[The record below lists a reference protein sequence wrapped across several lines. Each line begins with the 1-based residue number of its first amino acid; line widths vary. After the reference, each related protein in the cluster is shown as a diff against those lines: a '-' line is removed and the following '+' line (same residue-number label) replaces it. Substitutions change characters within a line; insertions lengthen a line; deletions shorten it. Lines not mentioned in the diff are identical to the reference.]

1 MKYFKST
8 IIITIFMVCSL
19 LYAQADQIFFGQ
31 QKAIKNLS
39 KDSGMSESDLEA
51 YIIQRYGQPL
61 NKLSQAQGASLITDF
76 QSGAISKASIMSRSV
91 VGKESQLSKAEKKAL
106 LTAASILEKGMKK
119 RFRFRDGS
127 ISEGE
132 IINVENEVVTLATES
147 GEFKIPKTEFLAETA
162 EITNKKGEKFV
173 GNVLSEDEEEFKI
186 RTQYGDATIDKRNIE
201 KMSRFHGGIIDKK
214 TEGRKRFYKGEAVLL
229 SVFLDPTATPLSP
242 NTFYI
247 SGMSL
252 GYGLTDRFMLT
263 TKYASNFNGDL
274 NLHPKMRFYH
284 KKTAESEKSMAFGLG
299 FHRNYPIESIIGK
312 YSHAINDVNADS
324 TLNKFDDLEAKDV
337 KSKEAEK
344 PMYAEAYLV
353 FSSSRI
359 NNTGRGKVGWN
370 LGAKVTNAFSNRDS
384 YLKEGFSWDKSS
396 KFKVPY
402 RLWASLDYDL
412 RKDLKFVASMWADNG
427 YKTMNAADAFNDYI
441 GADGSPPLS
450 IDSFKGEES
459 LVDFDFGMLYA
470 VNENFRI
477 GVHFQQPFLDFY
489 WEFFEF

>member
-1 MKYFKST
+1 
-8 IIITIFMVCSL
+8 
-19 LYAQADQIFFGQ
+19 
-31 QKAIKNLS
+31 
-39 KDSGMSESDLEA
+39 
-51 YIIQRYGQPL
+51 
-61 NKLSQAQGASLITDF
+61 
-76 QSGAISKASIMSRSV
+76 MSRSV

-106 LTAASILEKGMKK
+106 LTAASVLEEGMKK
-119 RFRFRDGS
+119 RFHFKDGS

-132 IINVENEVVTLATES
+132 IINVDNEVVTLSTES

-186 RTQYGDATIDKRNIE
+186 RTQYGDATIHKKNIE
-201 KMSRFHGGIIDKK
+201 KMSRFHGGILDKK
-214 TEGRKRFYKGEAVLL
+214 TEARKKFYTGEAVLL

-284 KKTAESEKSMAFGLG
+284 KKSADSEKSMAFGLG
-299 FHRNYPIESIIGK
+299 FHRSYPIKSIIGK
-312 YSHAINDVNADS
+312 YSHAIKLPGER
-324 TLNKFDDLEAKDV
+324 TLNDSELELEDV
-337 KSKEAEK
+337 MKPDSLLPDN

-359 NNTGRGKVGWN
+359 NPSGRGKVGWN
-370 LGAKVTNAFSNRDS
+370 LGAKVTNAFSNRDK
-384 YLKEGFSWDKSS
+384 YIKEEYSWDKS
-396 KFKVPY
+396 FKVPF

-427 YKTMNAADAFNDYI
+427 YKTLNAGTAFEDYI
-441 GADGSPPLS
+441 GSDGSQVLS
-450 IDSFKGEES
+450 IDSIRGKES
-459 LVDFDFGMLYA
+459 LVDFDFGILYA

-477 GVHFQQPFLDFY
+477 GVHFQQPFLDIY

>member
-1 MKYFKST
+1 MKYPKFL
-8 IIITIFMVCSL
+8 IITIFMFFTL
-19 LYAQADQIFFGQ
+19 LYAQTDQIFFGQ

-39 KDSGMSESDLEA
+39 QQSGMSDADLNN
-51 YIIQRYGQPL
+51 YIMQRYGLPL
-61 NKLSQAQGASLITDF
+61 DKLSQSQGAALITDF
-76 QSGAISKASIMSRSV
+76 QNNTISKASIMSKPAV
-91 VGKESQLSKAEKKAL
+91 KKTLQLSIAKKKAL
-106 LTAASILEKGMKK
+106 LTAASVLEKGMKK
-119 RFRFRDGS
+119 RFHFKDGS

-132 IINVENEVVTLATES
+132 IINVDNEVVTLSTES

-186 RTQYGDATIDKRNIE
+186 RTQYGDATIHKKNIE
-201 KMSRFHGGIIDKK
+201 KMSRFHGGILDKK
-214 TEGRKRFYKGEAVLL
+214 TEARKKFYTGEAVLL

-284 KKTAESEKSMAFGLG
+284 KKSADSEKSMAFGLG
-299 FHRNYPIESIIGK
+299 FHRSYPIKSIIGK
-312 YSHAINDVNADS
+312 YSHAIKLPGER
-324 TLNKFDDLEAKDV
+324 TLNDSDLELEDV
-337 KSKEAEK
+337 MKPDSLLPDN

-359 NNTGRGKVGWN
+359 NPSGRGKVGWN
-370 LGAKVTNAFSNRDS
+370 LGAKVTNAFSNRDK
-384 YLKEGFSWDKSS
+384 YIKEEYSWDKS
-396 KFKVPY
+396 FKVPF

-427 YKTMNAADAFNDYI
+427 YKTLNAGTAFKDYI
-441 GADGSPPLS
+441 GSDGSQALS
-450 IDSFKGEES
+450 IDSIRGKES
-459 LVDFDFGMLYA
+459 LVDFDFGILYA

-477 GVHFQQPFLDFY
+477 GVHFQQPFLDIY

>member
-1 MKYFKST
+1 MKYPKFL
-8 IIITIFMVCSL
+8 IITIFMFFTL
-19 LYAQADQIFFGQ
+19 LYAQTDQIFFGQ

-39 KDSGMSESDLEA
+39 QQSGMSDADLNN
-51 YIIQRYGQPL
+51 YIMQRYGLPL
-61 NKLSQAQGASLITDF
+61 DKLSQSQGAALITDF
-76 QSGAISKASIMSRSV
+76 QNNTISKASIMSKPAV
-91 VGKESQLSKAEKKAL
+91 KKTPQLSIAEKKAL
-106 LTAASILEKGMKK
+106 LTAASVLEKGMKK
-119 RFRFRDGS
+119 RFHFKDGS

-132 IINVENEVVTLATES
+132 IINVDNEVVTLSTES

-186 RTQYGDATIDKRNIE
+186 RTQYGDATIHKKNIE
-201 KMSRFHGGIIDKK
+201 KMSRFHGGILDKK
-214 TEGRKRFYKGEAVLL
+214 TEARKKFYTGEAVLL

-284 KKTAESEKSMAFGLG
+284 KKSADSEKSMAFGLG
-299 FHRNYPIESIIGK
+299 FHRSYPIKSIIGK
-312 YSHAINDVNADS
+312 YSHAIKLPGER
-324 TLNKFDDLEAKDV
+324 TLNDSELELDDVMKPDSLLPDN
-337 KSKEAEK
+337 

-359 NNTGRGKVGWN
+359 NPSGRGKVGWN
-370 LGAKVTNAFSNRDS
+370 LGAKVTNAFSNRDK
-384 YLKEGFSWDKSS
+384 YIKEEYSWDKS
-396 KFKVPY
+396 FKVPF

-427 YKTMNAADAFNDYI
+427 YKTLNASTAFKDYI
-441 GADGSPPLS
+441 GSDDSQVLS
-450 IDSFKGEES
+450 IDSIRGKES
-459 LVDFDFGMLYA
+459 LVDFDFGILYA

>member
-1 MKYFKST
+1 
-8 IIITIFMVCSL
+8 
-19 LYAQADQIFFGQ
+19 
-31 QKAIKNLS
+31 
-39 KDSGMSESDLEA
+39 
-51 YIIQRYGQPL
+51 
-61 NKLSQAQGASLITDF
+61 
-76 QSGAISKASIMSRSV
+76 MSRSV

-106 LTAASILEKGMKK
+106 LTAASVLEEGMKK
-119 RFRFRDGS
+119 RFHFKDGS

-132 IINVENEVVTLATES
+132 IINVDNEVVTLSTES

-186 RTQYGDATIDKRNIE
+186 RTQYGDATIHKKNIE
-201 KMSRFHGGIIDKK
+201 KMSRFHGGILDKK
-214 TEGRKRFYKGEAVLL
+214 TEARKKFYTGEAVLL

-284 KKTAESEKSMAFGLG
+284 KKSADSEKSMAFGLG
-299 FHRNYPIESIIGK
+299 FHRSYPIKSIIGK
-312 YSHAINDVNADS
+312 YSHAIKLPGER
-324 TLNKFDDLEAKDV
+324 TLNDSDLELEDV
-337 KSKEAEK
+337 MKPDSLLPDN

-359 NNTGRGKVGWN
+359 NPSGRGKVGWN
-370 LGAKVTNAFSNRDS
+370 LGAKVTNAFSNRDK
-384 YLKEGFSWDKSS
+384 YIKEEYSWDKS
-396 KFKVPY
+396 FKVPF

-427 YKTMNAADAFNDYI
+427 YKTLNAGTAFEDYI
-441 GADGSPPLS
+441 GSDGSQVLS
-450 IDSFKGEES
+450 IDSIRGKES
-459 LVDFDFGMLYA
+459 LVDFDFGILYA
-470 VNENFRI
+470 VNQNFRI
-477 GVHFQQPFLDFY
+477 GVHFQQPFLDIY

>member
-1 MKYFKST
+1 MKYLKYSS
-8 IIITIFMVCSL
+8 IITVLMLCSL
-19 LYAQADQIFFGQ
+19 LFAQSEQIFFGQ

-39 KDSGMSESDLEA
+39 QESGMSEADLDT
-51 YIIQRYGQPL
+51 YIQQRYGLPL
-61 NKLSQAQGASLITDF
+61 HKLTQAQGASLITDF
-76 QSGAISKASIMSRSV
+76 QNGSISKASISSTPIV
-91 VGKESQLSKAEKKAL
+91 NKAPQLSNTDKKAL
-106 LTAASILEKGMKK
+106 LTAASVLETGMKK
-119 RFRFRDGS
+119 RFHFKDGS

-132 IINVENEVVTLATES
+132 IMSVDDNIVTLATES
-147 GEFKIPKTEFLAETA
+147 GEFNIPKSEFLAETA

-173 GNVLSEDEEEFKI
+173 GHVLSEDEEEFKI
-186 RTQYGDATIDKRNIE
+186 RTQYGDATIHKRNIE
-201 KMSRFHGGIIDKK
+201 KMSRFHGGILDKK
-214 TEGRKRFYKGEAVLL
+214 TEARKRFYTGEAVLL

-242 NTFYI
+242 NTFYL

-263 TKYASNFNGDL
+263 TKYASNFGGDL

-284 KKTAESEKSMAFGLG
+284 KKTANTEKSMAFGLG
-299 FHRNYPIESIIGK
+299 FHRSYPVKSIIGK
-312 YSHAINDVNADS
+312 YSHAINVTADS
-324 TLNKFDDLEAKDV
+324 TLNQFDDMEAKDV
-337 KSKEAEK
+337 MKENVTN

-359 NNTGRGKVGWN
+359 NPSGRGKVGWN
-370 LGAKVTNAFSNRDS
+370 LGAKVTNAFAKKED
-384 YLKEGFSWDKSS
+384 YLKDGYTWNK

-427 YKTMNAADAFNDYI
+427 YKTMNAGTAFKDYI
-441 GADGSPPLS
+441 GSDGSTALS
-450 IDSFKGEES
+450 IDSVTGKES
-459 LVDFDFGMLYA
+459 LVDFDFGILYA
-470 VNENFRI
+470 VNENFRV

>member
-1 MKYFKST
+1 MKYTKFL
-8 IIITIFMVCSL
+8 IITIFMFLTL
-19 LYAQADQIFFGQ
+19 LYAQTDQIFFGQ

-39 KDSGMSESDLEA
+39 HQSGMSDADLNN
-51 YIIQRYGQPL
+51 YIMQRYVLPL
-61 NKLSQAQGASLITDF
+61 DKLSQSQGAALITDF
-76 QSGAISKASIMSRSV
+76 QNNTISKASIMSKPAV
-91 VGKESQLSKAEKKAL
+91 KKTPQLSIAEKKAL
-106 LTAASILEKGMKK
+106 LTAASVLEKGMKK
-119 RFRFRDGS
+119 RFHFKDGS

-132 IINVENEVVTLATES
+132 IINVDNEVVTLSTES

-173 GNVLSEDEEEFKI
+173 GNVLSEDEEEFRI
-186 RTQYGDATIDKRNIE
+186 RTQYGDATIHKKNID
-201 KMSRFHGGIIDKK
+201 KMSRFHGGILDKK
-214 TEGRKRFYKGEAVLL
+214 TEARKKFYTGEAVLL
-229 SVFLDPTATPLSP
+229 SVFIDPTATPLSP

-284 KKTAESEKSMAFGLG
+284 KKSADSEKSMAFGLG
-299 FHRNYPIESIIGK
+299 FHRSYPIESIIGK
-312 YSHAINDVNADS
+312 YSHAIKLPGER
-324 TLNKFDDLEAKDV
+324 TLNDSELELDDVMKPDSLLPDN
-337 KSKEAEK
+337 

-359 NNTGRGKVGWN
+359 NPSGRGKVGWN
-370 LGAKVTNAFSNRDS
+370 LGAKVTNAFSNRDK
-384 YLKEGFSWDKSS
+384 YIKEEYSWDKS
-396 KFKVPY
+396 FKVPF

-427 YKTMNAADAFNDYI
+427 YKTLNAGTAFDDYT
-441 GADGSPPLS
+441 GSDGSQPLS
-450 IDSFKGEES
+450 IDSIRGKES
-459 LVDFDFGMLYA
+459 LVDFDFGILYA

-477 GVHFQQPFLDFY
+477 GVHFQQPFLDIY

>member
-1 MKYFKST
+1 MKYFKS
-8 IIITIFMVCSL
+8 IIIISIFMVCSL

-106 LTAASILEKGMKK
+106 LTAASVLEEGMKK
-119 RFRFRDGS
+119 RFHFKDGS

-132 IINVENEVVTLATES
+132 IINVDNEVVTLSTES

-186 RTQYGDATIDKRNIE
+186 RTQYGDATIHKKNIE
-201 KMSRFHGGIIDKK
+201 KMSRFHGGILDKK
-214 TEGRKRFYKGEAVLL
+214 TEARKKFYTGEAVLL
-229 SVFLDPTATPLSP
+229 SVFLDPTATPLSS

-284 KKTAESEKSMAFGLG
+284 KKSADSEKSMAFGLG
-299 FHRNYPIESIIGK
+299 FHRSYPIKSIIGK
-312 YSHAINDVNADS
+312 YSHAIKLPGER
-324 TLNKFDDLEAKDV
+324 TLNDSELELEDV
-337 KSKEAEK
+337 MKPDSLLPDN

-359 NNTGRGKVGWN
+359 NPSGRGKVGWN
-370 LGAKVTNAFSNRDS
+370 LGAKVTNAFSNRDK
-384 YLKEGFSWDKSS
+384 YIKEEYSWDKS
-396 KFKVPY
+396 FKVPF

-427 YKTMNAADAFNDYI
+427 YKTLNAGTAFEDYI
-441 GADGSPPLS
+441 GSDGSQVLS
-450 IDSFKGEES
+450 IDSIRGKES
-459 LVDFDFGMLYA
+459 LVDFDFGILYA

-477 GVHFQQPFLDFY
+477 GVHFQQPFLDIY

>member
-1 MKYFKST
+1 MKYFKSI

-106 LTAASILEKGMKK
+106 LTAASVLEEGMKK
-119 RFRFRDGS
+119 RFHFKDGS

-132 IINVENEVVTLATES
+132 IINVDNEVVTLSTES

-186 RTQYGDATIDKRNIE
+186 RTQYGDATIHKKNIE
-201 KMSRFHGGIIDKK
+201 KMSRFHGGILDKK
-214 TEGRKRFYKGEAVLL
+214 TEARKKFYTGEAVLL

-284 KKTAESEKSMAFGLG
+284 KKSADSEKSMAFGLG
-299 FHRNYPIESIIGK
+299 FHRSYPIKSIIGK
-312 YSHAINDVNADS
+312 YSHAIKLPGER
-324 TLNKFDDLEAKDV
+324 TLNDSELELEDV
-337 KSKEAEK
+337 MKPDSLLPDN

-359 NNTGRGKVGWN
+359 NPSGRGKVGWN
-370 LGAKVTNAFSNRDS
+370 LGAKVTNAFSNRDK
-384 YLKEGFSWDKSS
+384 YIKEEYSWDKS
-396 KFKVPY
+396 FKVPF

-427 YKTMNAADAFNDYI
+427 YKTLNAGTAFEDYI
-441 GADGSPPLS
+441 GSDGSQVLS
-450 IDSFKGEES
+450 IDSIRGKES
-459 LVDFDFGMLYA
+459 LVDFDFGILYA

-477 GVHFQQPFLDFY
+477 GVHFQQPFLDIY

>member
-1 MKYFKST
+1 MKYPKFL
-8 IIITIFMVCSL
+8 IITIFMFFTL
-19 LYAQADQIFFGQ
+19 LYAQTDQIFFGQ

-39 KDSGMSESDLEA
+39 QQSGMSDADLNN
-51 YIIQRYGQPL
+51 YIMQRYGLPL
-61 NKLSQAQGASLITDF
+61 DKLSQSQGAALITDF
-76 QSGAISKASIMSRSV
+76 QNNTISKASIMSKPAV
-91 VGKESQLSKAEKKAL
+91 KQTPQLSTAEKKAL
-106 LTAASILEKGMKK
+106 LTAASVLEKGMKK
-119 RFRFRDGS
+119 RFHFKDGS

-132 IINVENEVVTLATES
+132 IINVDNEVVTLSTES

-186 RTQYGDATIDKRNIE
+186 RTQYGDATIHKKNIE
-201 KMSRFHGGIIDKK
+201 KMSRFHGGILDKK
-214 TEGRKRFYKGEAVLL
+214 TEARKKFYTGEAVLL

-284 KKTAESEKSMAFGLG
+284 KKSADSEKSMAFGLG
-299 FHRNYPIESIIGK
+299 FHRSYPIKSIIGK
-312 YSHAINDVNADS
+312 YSHAIKLPGES
-324 TLNKFDDLEAKDV
+324 TLNDSELELEDV
-337 KSKEAEK
+337 MKPDSLLPDN

-359 NNTGRGKVGWN
+359 NPSGRGKVGWN
-370 LGAKVTNAFSNRDS
+370 LGAKVTNAFSNRDK
-384 YLKEGFSWDKSS
+384 YIKEEYSWDKS
-396 KFKVPY
+396 FKVPF

-427 YKTMNAADAFNDYI
+427 YKTLNAGTAFDDYI
-441 GADGSPPLS
+441 GNDGSQPLS
-450 IDSFKGEES
+450 IDSIRGKES
-459 LVDFDFGMLYA
+459 LVDFDFGILYA

-477 GVHFQQPFLDFY
+477 GVHFQQPFLDIY

>member
-1 MKYFKST
+1 MKYPKFL
-8 IIITIFMVCSL
+8 IITIFMFFTL
-19 LYAQADQIFFGQ
+19 LYAQTDQIFFGQ

-39 KDSGMSESDLEA
+39 QQSGMSDADLNN
-51 YIIQRYGQPL
+51 YIMQRYGLPL
-61 NKLSQAQGASLITDF
+61 DKLSQSQGAALITDF
-76 QSGAISKASIMSRSV
+76 QNNTISKASIMSKPAV
-91 VGKESQLSKAEKKAL
+91 KKTLQLSIAKKKAL
-106 LTAASILEKGMKK
+106 LTAASVLEKGMKK
-119 RFRFRDGS
+119 RFHFKDGS

-132 IINVENEVVTLATES
+132 IINVDNEVVTLSTES

-186 RTQYGDATIDKRNIE
+186 RTQYGDATIHKKNIE
-201 KMSRFHGGIIDKK
+201 KMSRFHGGILDKK
-214 TEGRKRFYKGEAVLL
+214 TEARKKFYTGEAVLL

-284 KKTAESEKSMAFGLG
+284 KKSADSEKSMAFGLG
-299 FHRNYPIESIIGK
+299 FHRSYPIKSIIGK
-312 YSHAINDVNADS
+312 YSHAIKLPGER
-324 TLNKFDDLEAKDV
+324 TLNDSDLELEDV
-337 KSKEAEK
+337 MKPDSLLPDN

-359 NNTGRGKVGWN
+359 NPSGRGKVGWN
-370 LGAKVTNAFSNRDS
+370 LGVKVTNAFSNRDK
-384 YLKEGFSWDKSS
+384 YIKEGYSWDKS
-396 KFKVPY
+396 FEVPF

-427 YKTMNAADAFNDYI
+427 YKTLNASTAFKDYI
-441 GADGSPPLS
+441 GSDDSQVLS
-450 IDSFKGEES
+450 IDSIRGKES
-459 LVDFDFGMLYA
+459 LVDFDFGILYA

-477 GVHFQQPFLDFY
+477 GVHFQQPFLDIY

>member
-1 MKYFKST
+1 MKYPRSS
-8 IIITIFMVCSL
+8 IIITVFMFCTL
-19 LYAQADQIFFGQ
+19 LYAQTNQIFFGQ

-39 KDSGMSESDLEA
+39 QQSGMSEVDLDT
-51 YIIQRYGQPL
+51 YIMQRYGVPL
-61 NKLSQAQGASLITDF
+61 NKLSQSQGAALITDF
-76 QSGAISKASIMSRSV
+76 QSGTISKASIMSKPAV
-91 VGKESQLSKAEKKAL
+91 KKTPQLSIAEKKAL
-106 LTAASILEKGMKK
+106 LTAASVLEKGMKK
-119 RFRFRDGS
+119 RFHFKDGS

-132 IINVENEVVTLATES
+132 IINVDNEVVTLSTES

-186 RTQYGDATIDKRNIE
+186 RTQYGDATIHKKNIE
-201 KMSRFHGGIIDKK
+201 KMSRFHGGILDKK
-214 TEGRKRFYKGEAVLL
+214 TEARKKFYTGEAVLL
-229 SVFLDPTATPLSP
+229 SVFLDPTATPLSS

-284 KKTAESEKSMAFGLG
+284 KKSADSEKSMAFGLG
-299 FHRNYPIESIIGK
+299 FHRSYPIKSIIGK
-312 YSHAINDVNADS
+312 YSHAIELPGEK
-324 TLNKFDDLEAKDV
+324 TLNNSKLELEDV
-337 KSKEAEK
+337 MKPIDSLPNN

-359 NNTGRGKVGWN
+359 NPSGRGKVGWN
-370 LGAKVTNAFSNRDS
+370 LGAKVTNAFSDRDK
-384 YLKEGFSWDKSS
+384 YIKEEYSWDKS
-396 KFKVPY
+396 FKVPF

-427 YKTMNAADAFNDYI
+427 YKTLNASTAFKDYT
-441 GADGSPPLS
+441 GQDGSQALS
-450 IDSFKGEES
+450 IDSIRGTES
-459 LVDFDFGMLYA
+459 LVDFDFGILYA

-477 GVHFQQPFLDFY
+477 GVHFQQPFLDIY

>member
-1 MKYFKST
+1 MKYFKSI

-106 LTAASILEKGMKK
+106 LTAASVLEEGMKK
-119 RFRFRDGS
+119 RFHFKDGS

-132 IINVENEVVTLATES
+132 IINVDNEVVTLSTES

-186 RTQYGDATIDKRNIE
+186 RTQYGDATIHKKNIE
-201 KMSRFHGGIIDKK
+201 KMSRFHGGILDKK
-214 TEGRKRFYKGEAVLL
+214 TEARKKFYTGEAVLL

-284 KKTAESEKSMAFGLG
+284 KKSADSEKSMAFGLG
-299 FHRNYPIESIIGK
+299 FHRSYPIKSIIGK
-312 YSHAINDVNADS
+312 YSHAIKLPGER
-324 TLNKFDDLEAKDV
+324 TLNDSELELEDV
-337 KSKEAEK
+337 MKPDSLLPDN

-359 NNTGRGKVGWN
+359 NPSGRGKVGWN
-370 LGAKVTNAFSNRDS
+370 LGAKVTNAFSSRDK
-384 YLKEGFSWDKSS
+384 YIKEEYSWDKS
-396 KFKVPY
+396 FKVPF

-427 YKTMNAADAFNDYI
+427 YKTLNAGTAFEDYI
-441 GADGSPPLS
+441 GSDGSQVLS
-450 IDSFKGEES
+450 IDSIRGKES
-459 LVDFDFGMLYA
+459 LVDFDFGILYA

-477 GVHFQQPFLDFY
+477 GVHFQQPFLDIY

>member
-106 LTAASILEKGMKK
+106 LTAASVLEEGMKK
-119 RFRFRDGS
+119 RFHFKDGS

-132 IINVENEVVTLATES
+132 IINVDNEVVTLSTES

-201 KMSRFHGGIIDKK
+201 KMSRFHGGILDKK
-214 TEGRKRFYKGEAVLL
+214 TEARKKFYTGEAVLL

-284 KKTAESEKSMAFGLG
+284 KKSADSEKSMAFGLG
-299 FHRNYPIESIIGK
+299 FHRSYPIKSIIGK
-312 YSHAINDVNADS
+312 YSHAIKLPGER
-324 TLNKFDDLEAKDV
+324 TLNDSDLELEDV
-337 KSKEAEK
+337 MK
-344 PMYAEAYLV
+344 PDSLLPDNSMYAEAYLV

-359 NNTGRGKVGWN
+359 NPSGRGKVGWN
-370 LGAKVTNAFSNRDS
+370 LGAKVTNAFSNRDK
-384 YLKEGFSWDKSS
+384 YIKEEYSWDKS
-396 KFKVPY
+396 FKVPF

-427 YKTMNAADAFNDYI
+427 YKTLNAGTAFEDYI
-441 GADGSPPLS
+441 GSDGSQPLS
-450 IDSFKGEES
+450 IDSIRGKES
-459 LVDFDFGMLYA
+459 LVDFDFGILYA

-477 GVHFQQPFLDFY
+477 GVHFQQPFLDIY

>member
-1 MKYFKST
+1 MKYPKFL
-8 IIITIFMVCSL
+8 IITIFMFFTL
-19 LYAQADQIFFGQ
+19 LYAQTDQIFFGQ

-39 KDSGMSESDLEA
+39 QQSGMSDADLNN
-51 YIIQRYGQPL
+51 YIMQRYGLPL
-61 NKLSQAQGASLITDF
+61 DKLSQSQGAALITDF
-76 QSGAISKASIMSRSV
+76 QNNTISKASIMSKPAV
-91 VGKESQLSKAEKKAL
+91 KQTPQLSTADKKAL
-106 LTAASILEKGMKK
+106 LTAASVLEEGMKK
-119 RFRFRDGS
+119 RFHFKDGS

-132 IINVENEVVTLATES
+132 IINVDNEVVTLSTES

-186 RTQYGDATIDKRNIE
+186 RTQYGDATIHKKNIE
-201 KMSRFHGGIIDKK
+201 KMSRFHGGILDKK
-214 TEGRKRFYKGEAVLL
+214 TEARKKFYTGEAVLL

-284 KKTAESEKSMAFGLG
+284 KKSADSEKSMAFGLG
-299 FHRNYPIESIIGK
+299 FHRSYPIESIIGK
-312 YSHAINDVNADS
+312 YSHAIKLPGEI
-324 TLNKFDDLEAKDV
+324 TLNDSDLELEDV
-337 KSKEAEK
+337 MKPDSELPDN

-359 NNTGRGKVGWN
+359 NPSGRGKVGWN
-370 LGAKVTNAFSNRDS
+370 LGAKVTNAFSNRDK
-384 YLKEGFSWDKSS
+384 YIKEEYSWDKS
-396 KFKVPY
+396 FKVPF

-427 YKTMNAADAFNDYI
+427 YKTLNASTAFKDYI
-441 GADGSPPLS
+441 GSDDSQVLS
-450 IDSFKGEES
+450 IDSIRGKES
-459 LVDFDFGMLYA
+459 LVDFDFGILYA

-477 GVHFQQPFLDFY
+477 GVHFQQPFLDIY

>member
-119 RFRFRDGS
+119 RFHFKDGS

-132 IINVENEVVTLATES
+132 IINVDNEVVTLSTES

-186 RTQYGDATIDKRNIE
+186 RTQYGDATIHKKNIE
-201 KMSRFHGGIIDKK
+201 KMSRFHGGILDKK
-214 TEGRKRFYKGEAVLL
+214 TEARKKFYTGEAVLL

-284 KKTAESEKSMAFGLG
+284 KKSADSEKSMAFGLG
-299 FHRNYPIESIIGK
+299 FHRSYPIKSIIGK
-312 YSHAINDVNADS
+312 YSHAIKLPGER
-324 TLNKFDDLEAKDV
+324 TLNDSELELEDV
-337 KSKEAEK
+337 MKPDSLLPDN

-359 NNTGRGKVGWN
+359 NPSGRGKVGWN
-370 LGAKVTNAFSNRDS
+370 LGAKVTNAFSNRDK
-384 YLKEGFSWDKSS
+384 YIKEEYSWDKS
-396 KFKVPY
+396 FKVPF

-427 YKTMNAADAFNDYI
+427 YKTLNAGTAFEDYI
-441 GADGSPPLS
+441 GSDGSQVLS
-450 IDSFKGEES
+450 IDSIRGKES
-459 LVDFDFGMLYA
+459 LVDFDFGILYA
-470 VNENFRI
+470 VNQNFRI
-477 GVHFQQPFLDFY
+477 GVHFQQPFLDIY

>member
-1 MKYFKST
+1 MKYPKFL
-8 IIITIFMVCSL
+8 IITIFMFFTL
-19 LYAQADQIFFGQ
+19 LYAQTDQIFFGQ

-39 KDSGMSESDLEA
+39 QESGMSDADLDN
-51 YIIQRYGQPL
+51 YIMQRYGLPL
-61 NKLSQAQGASLITDF
+61 NKLSQSQGAALITDF
-76 QSGAISKASIMSRSV
+76 QNGTISKASIMSKPAV
-91 VGKESQLSKAEKKAL
+91 KTVSQLSTADKNAL
-106 LTAASILEKGMKK
+106 LTAASVLEKGMKK
-119 RFRFRDGS
+119 RFHFKDGS

-132 IINVENEVVTLATES
+132 IINVDNEVVTLSTES

-186 RTQYGDATIDKRNIE
+186 RTQYGDATIHKRNIE
-201 KMSRFHGGIIDKK
+201 KMSRFHGGILDKK
-214 TEGRKRFYKGEAVLL
+214 TEARKRFYTGEAVLL

-284 KKTAESEKSMAFGLG
+284 KKSADSEKSMAFGLG
-299 FHRNYPIESIIGK
+299 FHRSYPIKSIIGK
-312 YSHAINDVNADS
+312 YSHAIELPGEK
-324 TLNKFDDLEAKDV
+324 TLNESSLELEDV
-337 KSKEAEK
+337 MKPDSLLPMN

-359 NNTGRGKVGWN
+359 NPSGRGKVGWN
-370 LGAKVTNAFSNRDS
+370 LGAKVTNAFSNRDK
-384 YLKEGFSWDKSS
+384 YIKEEYSWDKS
-396 KFKVPY
+396 FKVPF

-427 YKTMNAADAFNDYI
+427 YKTLNAGTAFKDYI
-441 GADGSPPLS
+441 GSDGSQALS
-450 IDSFKGEES
+450 IDSIRGKES
-459 LVDFDFGMLYA
+459 LVDFDFGILYA

-477 GVHFQQPFLDFY
+477 GVHFQQPFLDIY

>member
-76 QSGAISKASIMSRSV
+76 QSGAISKASIMSKPAV
-91 VGKESQLSKAEKKAL
+91 KKTPQLSIAEKKAL
-106 LTAASILEKGMKK
+106 LTAASVLEKGMKK
-119 RFRFRDGS
+119 RFHFKDGS

-132 IINVENEVVTLATES
+132 IINVDNEVVTLSTES

-186 RTQYGDATIDKRNIE
+186 RTQYGDATIHKKNIE
-201 KMSRFHGGIIDKK
+201 KMSRFHGGILDKK
-214 TEGRKRFYKGEAVLL
+214 TEARKKFYTGEAVLL

-284 KKTAESEKSMAFGLG
+284 KKSADSEKSMAFGLG
-299 FHRNYPIESIIGK
+299 FHRSYPIKSIIGK
-312 YSHAINDVNADS
+312 YSHAIKLPGER
-324 TLNKFDDLEAKDV
+324 TLNDSDLELEDV
-337 KSKEAEK
+337 MKPDSLLPDN

-359 NNTGRGKVGWN
+359 NPSGRGKVGWN
-370 LGAKVTNAFSNRDS
+370 LGAKVTNAFSNRDK
-384 YLKEGFSWDKSS
+384 YIKEEYSWDKS
-396 KFKVPY
+396 FKVPF

-427 YKTMNAADAFNDYI
+427 YKTLNAGTAFEDYI
-441 GADGSPPLS
+441 GSDGSQVLS
-450 IDSFKGEES
+450 IDSIRGKES
-459 LVDFDFGMLYA
+459 LVDFDFGILYA
-470 VNENFRI
+470 VNQNFRI
-477 GVHFQQPFLDFY
+477 GVHFQQPFLDIY

>member
-1 MKYFKST
+1 MKYTKSS
-8 IIITIFMVCSL
+8 IFITVLMFCSL
-19 LYAQADQIFFGQ
+19 VYAQSDQIFFGQ

-39 KDSGMSESDLEA
+39 QQSGMSEADLDT
-51 YIIQRYGQPL
+51 YIMQRYGVPL
-61 NKLSQAQGASLITDF
+61 NKLSQAQGAALITDF
-76 QSGAISKASIMSRSV
+76 QNGTISRSSIV
-91 VGKESQLSKAEKKAL
+91 SKPTMVNKSQLSTSEKKAL
-106 LTAASILEKGMKK
+106 LTAASVLEKGMKK
-119 RFRFRDGS
+119 RFHFRDGS

-132 IINVENEVVTLATES
+132 IINVDNEEVTLITES
-147 GEFKIPKTEFLAETA
+147 GEFKIPKNEFLAETA

-173 GNVLSEDEEEFKI
+173 GHVLAEDEEEFKI
-186 RTQYGDATIDKRNIE
+186 RTQYGDATIHKRNIE
-201 KMSRFHGGIIDKK
+201 KMSRFHGGILDKK
-214 TEGRKRFYKGEAVLL
+214 TEERKRFYTGEAVLL

-284 KKTAESEKSMAFGLG
+284 KKTADSERSMAFGLG
-299 FHRNYPIESIIGK
+299 FHRSYPIKSIIGK
-312 YSHAINDVNADS
+312 YSHAIKVSGDS
-324 TLNKFDDLEAKDV
+324 TLNNPRYSEM
-337 KSKEAEK
+337 EAEDVINPAAEN

-359 NNTGRGKVGWN
+359 NPSGRGKVGWN
-370 LGAKVTNAFSNRDS
+370 LGAKVTNAFSNKDD
-384 YLKEGFSWDKSS
+384 YLKEGYSWDK

-402 RLWASLDYDL
+402 RIWASLDYDL

-427 YKTMNAADAFNDYI
+427 YKTMNASAAFKDYT
-441 GADGSPPLS
+441 GSDGSPAFS
-450 IDSFKGEES
+450 IDSIEGKES
-459 LVDFDFGMLYA
+459 LVDFDFGILYA

>member
-132 IINVENEVVTLATES
+132 IINVDNEVVTLSTES

-186 RTQYGDATIDKRNIE
+186 RTQYGDATIHKKNIE
-201 KMSRFHGGIIDKK
+201 KMSRFHGGILDKK
-214 TEGRKRFYKGEAVLL
+214 TEARKKFYTGEAVLL

-284 KKTAESEKSMAFGLG
+284 KKSADSEKSMAFGLG
-299 FHRNYPIESIIGK
+299 FHRSYPIKSIIGK
-312 YSHAINDVNADS
+312 YSHAIKLPGER
-324 TLNKFDDLEAKDV
+324 TLNDSELELEDV
-337 KSKEAEK
+337 MKPDSLLPDN

-359 NNTGRGKVGWN
+359 NPSGRGKVGWN
-370 LGAKVTNAFSNRDS
+370 LGAKVTNAFSNRDK
-384 YLKEGFSWDKSS
+384 YIKEEYSWDKS
-396 KFKVPY
+396 FKVPF

-427 YKTMNAADAFNDYI
+427 YKTLNAGTAFEDYI
-441 GADGSPPLS
+441 GSDGSQVLS
-450 IDSFKGEES
+450 IDSIRGKES
-459 LVDFDFGMLYA
+459 LVDFDFGILYA
-470 VNENFRI
+470 VNQNFRI
-477 GVHFQQPFLDFY
+477 GVHFQQPFLDIY

>member
-1 MKYFKST
+1 MKYPKFL
-8 IIITIFMVCSL
+8 IITIFMFFTL
-19 LYAQADQIFFGQ
+19 LYAQTDQIFFGQ

-39 KDSGMSESDLEA
+39 QQSGMSDADLNN
-51 YIIQRYGQPL
+51 YIMQRYGLPL
-61 NKLSQAQGASLITDF
+61 DKLSQSQGAALITDF
-76 QSGAISKASIMSRSV
+76 QNNTISKASIMSKPAV
-91 VGKESQLSKAEKKAL
+91 KKTPQLSIAEKKAL
-106 LTAASILEKGMKK
+106 LTAASVLEKGMKK
-119 RFRFRDGS
+119 RFHFKDGS

-132 IINVENEVVTLATES
+132 IINVDNEVVTLSTES

-186 RTQYGDATIDKRNIE
+186 RTQYGDATIHKKNIE
-201 KMSRFHGGIIDKK
+201 KMSRFHGGILDKK
-214 TEGRKRFYKGEAVLL
+214 TEARKKFYTGEAVLL

-284 KKTAESEKSMAFGLG
+284 KKSADSEKSMAFGLG
-299 FHRNYPIESIIGK
+299 FHRSYPIKSIIGK
-312 YSHAINDVNADS
+312 YSHAIKLPGER
-324 TLNKFDDLEAKDV
+324 TLNDSELELEDV
-337 KSKEAEK
+337 MKPDSLLPDN

-359 NNTGRGKVGWN
+359 NPSGRGKVGWN
-370 LGAKVTNAFSNRDS
+370 LGAKVTNAFSNRDK
-384 YLKEGFSWDKSS
+384 YIKEEYSWDKS
-396 KFKVPY
+396 FKVPF

-427 YKTMNAADAFNDYI
+427 YKTLNAGTAFDDYI
-441 GADGSPPLS
+441 GTDGSQPLS
-450 IDSFKGEES
+450 IDSIRGKES
-459 LVDFDFGMLYA
+459 LVDFDFGILYA

-477 GVHFQQPFLDFY
+477 GVHFQQPFLDIY

>member
-1 MKYFKST
+1 MKYFKSI

-106 LTAASILEKGMKK
+106 LTAASVLEEGMKK
-119 RFRFRDGS
+119 RFHFKDGS

-132 IINVENEVVTLATES
+132 IINVDNEVVTLSTES

-186 RTQYGDATIDKRNIE
+186 RTQYGDATIHKKNIE
-201 KMSRFHGGIIDKK
+201 KMSRFHGGILDKK
-214 TEGRKRFYKGEAVLL
+214 TEARKKFYTGEAVLL

-284 KKTAESEKSMAFGLG
+284 KKSADSEKSMAFGLG
-299 FHRNYPIESIIGK
+299 FHRSYPIKSIIGK
-312 YSHAINDVNADS
+312 YSHAIKLPGER
-324 TLNKFDDLEAKDV
+324 TLNDSDLELEDV
-337 KSKEAEK
+337 MKPDSLLPDN

-359 NNTGRGKVGWN
+359 NPSGRGKVGWN
-370 LGAKVTNAFSNRDS
+370 LGAKVTNAFSNRDK
-384 YLKEGFSWDKSS
+384 YIKEEYSWDKS
-396 KFKVPY
+396 FKVPF

-427 YKTMNAADAFNDYI
+427 YKTLNAGTAFEDYI
-441 GADGSPPLS
+441 GSDGSQVLS
-450 IDSFKGEES
+450 IDSIRGKES
-459 LVDFDFGMLYA
+459 LVDFDFGILYA
-470 VNENFRI
+470 VNQNFRI
-477 GVHFQQPFLDFY
+477 GVHFQQPFLDIY

>member
-1 MKYFKST
+1 MKYPKFL
-8 IIITIFMVCSL
+8 IMTIFMFLTL
-19 LYAQADQIFFGQ
+19 LYAQTDQIFFGQ

-39 KDSGMSESDLEA
+39 QQSGMSDADLNN
-51 YIIQRYGQPL
+51 YIMQRYGLPL
-61 NKLSQAQGASLITDF
+61 DKLSQSQGAALITDF
-76 QSGAISKASIMSRSV
+76 QNNTISKASIMSKPAV
-91 VGKESQLSKAEKKAL
+91 KQTPQLSTAEKKAL
-106 LTAASILEKGMKK
+106 LTAASVLEKGMKK
-119 RFRFRDGS
+119 RFHFKDGS

-132 IINVENEVVTLATES
+132 IINVDNEVVTLSTES

-186 RTQYGDATIDKRNIE
+186 RTQYGDATIHKKNIE
-201 KMSRFHGGIIDKK
+201 KMSRFHGGILDKK
-214 TEGRKRFYKGEAVLL
+214 TEARKKFYTGEAVLL

-284 KKTAESEKSMAFGLG
+284 KKSADSEKSMAFGLG
-299 FHRNYPIESIIGK
+299 FHRSYPIKSIIGK
-312 YSHAINDVNADS
+312 YSHAIKLPGER
-324 TLNKFDDLEAKDV
+324 TLNDSDLELDDV
-337 KSKEAEK
+337 MKPDSLLPDN

-359 NNTGRGKVGWN
+359 NPSGRGKVGWN
-370 LGAKVTNAFSNRDS
+370 LGAKVTNAFSNRDK
-384 YLKEGFSWDKSS
+384 YIKEEYSWDKS
-396 KFKVPY
+396 FKVPF

-427 YKTMNAADAFNDYI
+427 YKTLNAGTAFDDYI
-441 GADGSPPLS
+441 GNDGSQPLS
-450 IDSFKGEES
+450 IDSIRGKES
-459 LVDFDFGMLYA
+459 LVDFDFGILYA

-477 GVHFQQPFLDFY
+477 GVHFQQPFLDIY

>member
-1 MKYFKST
+1 
-8 IIITIFMVCSL
+8 
-19 LYAQADQIFFGQ
+19 
-31 QKAIKNLS
+31 
-39 KDSGMSESDLEA
+39 
-51 YIIQRYGQPL
+51 
-61 NKLSQAQGASLITDF
+61 
-76 QSGAISKASIMSRSV
+76 
-91 VGKESQLSKAEKKAL
+91 
-106 LTAASILEKGMKK
+106 MKK
-119 RFRFRDGS
+119 RFHFKDGS

-132 IINVENEVVTLATES
+132 IINVDNEVVTLSTES

-186 RTQYGDATIDKRNIE
+186 RTQYGDATIHKKNIE
-201 KMSRFHGGIIDKK
+201 KMSRFHGGILDKK
-214 TEGRKRFYKGEAVLL
+214 TEARKKFYTGEAVLL

-284 KKTAESEKSMAFGLG
+284 KKSADSEKSMAFGLG
-299 FHRNYPIESIIGK
+299 FHRSYPIKSIIGK
-312 YSHAINDVNADS
+312 YSHAIKLPGER
-324 TLNKFDDLEAKDV
+324 TLNDSDLELEDV
-337 KSKEAEK
+337 MKPDSLLPDN

-359 NNTGRGKVGWN
+359 NPSGRGKVGWN
-370 LGAKVTNAFSNRDS
+370 LGAKVTNAFSNRDK
-384 YLKEGFSWDKSS
+384 YIKEEYSWDKS
-396 KFKVPY
+396 FKVPF

-427 YKTMNAADAFNDYI
+427 YKTLNAGTAFKDYT
-441 GADGSPPLS
+441 GSDGSQALS
-450 IDSFKGEES
+450 IDSIRGKES
-459 LVDFDFGMLYA
+459 LVDFDFGILYA

-477 GVHFQQPFLDFY
+477 GVHFQQPFLDIY

>member
-1 MKYFKST
+1 MKYFKSI

-106 LTAASILEKGMKK
+106 LTAASVLEEGMKK
-119 RFRFRDGS
+119 RFHFKDGS

-132 IINVENEVVTLATES
+132 IINVDNEVVTLSTES

-186 RTQYGDATIDKRNIE
+186 RTQYGDATIHKKNIE
-201 KMSRFHGGIIDKK
+201 KMSRFHGGILDKK
-214 TEGRKRFYKGEAVLL
+214 TEARKKFYTGEAVLL

-284 KKTAESEKSMAFGLG
+284 KKSADSEKSMAFGLG
-299 FHRNYPIESIIGK
+299 FHRSYPIKSIIGK
-312 YSHAINDVNADS
+312 YSHAIKLPGER
-324 TLNKFDDLEAKDV
+324 TLNDSELELEDV
-337 KSKEAEK
+337 MKPDSLLPDN

-359 NNTGRGKVGWN
+359 NPSGRGKVGWN
-370 LGAKVTNAFSNRDS
+370 LGAKVTNAFSNRDK
-384 YLKEGFSWDKSS
+384 YIKEEYSWDKS
-396 KFKVPY
+396 FKVPF

-427 YKTMNAADAFNDYI
+427 YKTLNAGTAFEDYI
-441 GADGSPPLS
+441 GSDGSQVLS
-450 IDSFKGEES
+450 IDSIRGKES
-459 LVDFDFGMLYA
+459 LVDFDFGILYA
-470 VNENFRI
+470 VNQNFRI
-477 GVHFQQPFLDFY
+477 GVHFQQPFLDIY

>member
-106 LTAASILEKGMKK
+106 LTAASVLEEGMKK
-119 RFRFRDGS
+119 RFHFKDGS

-132 IINVENEVVTLATES
+132 IINVDNEVVTLSTES

-173 GNVLSEDEEEFKI
+173 GNVLSEDDEEFKI
-186 RTQYGDATIDKRNIE
+186 RTQYGDATIHKKNIE
-201 KMSRFHGGIIDKK
+201 KMSRFHGGILDKK
-214 TEGRKRFYKGEAVLL
+214 TEARKKFYTGEAVLL

-284 KKTAESEKSMAFGLG
+284 KKSADSEKSMAFGLG
-299 FHRNYPIESIIGK
+299 FHRSYPIKSIIGK
-312 YSHAINDVNADS
+312 YSHAIKLPGER
-324 TLNKFDDLEAKDV
+324 TLNDSELELEDV
-337 KSKEAEK
+337 MKPDSLLPDN

-359 NNTGRGKVGWN
+359 NPSGRGKVGWN
-370 LGAKVTNAFSNRDS
+370 LGAKVTNAFSNRDK
-384 YLKEGFSWDKSS
+384 YIKEEYSWDKS
-396 KFKVPY
+396 FKVPF

-427 YKTMNAADAFNDYI
+427 YKTLNAGTAFEDYI
-441 GADGSPPLS
+441 GSDGSQVLS
-450 IDSFKGEES
+450 IDSIRGKES
-459 LVDFDFGMLYA
+459 LVDFDFGILYA
-470 VNENFRI
+470 VNQNFRI
-477 GVHFQQPFLDFY
+477 GVHFQQPFLDIY

>member
-1 MKYFKST
+1 MKYPKFL
-8 IIITIFMVCSL
+8 IITIFMFFTL
-19 LYAQADQIFFGQ
+19 LYAQTDQIFFGQ

-39 KDSGMSESDLEA
+39 QQSGMSDADLDN
-51 YIIQRYGQPL
+51 YIMQRYGLPL
-61 NKLSQAQGASLITDF
+61 DKLSQSQGAALITDF
-76 QSGAISKASIMSRSV
+76 QNNTISKASIMSKPAV
-91 VGKESQLSKAEKKAL
+91 KQTPQLSTAEKKAL
-106 LTAASILEKGMKK
+106 LTAASVLEKGMKK
-119 RFRFRDGS
+119 RFHFKDGS

-132 IINVENEVVTLATES
+132 IINVDNEVVTLSTES

-186 RTQYGDATIDKRNIE
+186 RTQYGDATIHKKNIE
-201 KMSRFHGGIIDKK
+201 KMSRFHGGILDKK
-214 TEGRKRFYKGEAVLL
+214 TEARKKFYTGEAVLL

-284 KKTAESEKSMAFGLG
+284 KKSADSEKSMAFGLG
-299 FHRNYPIESIIGK
+299 FHRSYPIESIIGK
-312 YSHAINDVNADS
+312 YSHAIKLPGEI
-324 TLNKFDDLEAKDV
+324 TLNDSDLELEDV
-337 KSKEAEK
+337 MKPDSLLPDN

-359 NNTGRGKVGWN
+359 NPSGRGKVGWN
-370 LGAKVTNAFSNRDS
+370 LGAKVTNAFSNRDK
-384 YLKEGFSWDKSS
+384 YIKEEYSWDKS
-396 KFKVPY
+396 FKVPF

-427 YKTMNAADAFNDYI
+427 YKTLNASTAFKDYI
-441 GADGSPPLS
+441 GSDDSQVLS
-450 IDSFKGEES
+450 IDSIRGKES
-459 LVDFDFGMLYA
+459 LVDFDFGILYA

-477 GVHFQQPFLDFY
+477 GVHFQQPFLDIY

>member
-1 MKYFKST
+1 MKYPKFL
-8 IIITIFMVCSL
+8 IITIFMFFTL
-19 LYAQADQIFFGQ
+19 LYAQTDQIFFGQ

-39 KDSGMSESDLEA
+39 QQSGMSDADLNN
-51 YIIQRYGQPL
+51 YIMQRYGVPL
-61 NKLSQAQGASLITDF
+61 DKLSQSQGAALITDF
-76 QSGAISKASIMSRSV
+76 QNNTISKASIMSKPAV
-91 VGKESQLSKAEKKAL
+91 KKTPQLSIAEKKAL
-106 LTAASILEKGMKK
+106 LTAASVLEKGMKK
-119 RFRFRDGS
+119 RFHFKDGS

-132 IINVENEVVTLATES
+132 IINVDNEVVTLSTES

-186 RTQYGDATIDKRNIE
+186 RTQYGDATIHKKNIE
-201 KMSRFHGGIIDKK
+201 KMSRFHGGILDKK
-214 TEGRKRFYKGEAVLL
+214 TEARKKFYTGEAVLL

-284 KKTAESEKSMAFGLG
+284 KKSADSEKSMAFGLG
-299 FHRNYPIESIIGK
+299 FHRSYPIKSIIGK
-312 YSHAINDVNADS
+312 YSHAIKLPGER
-324 TLNKFDDLEAKDV
+324 TLNDSELELDDVMKPDSLLPDN
-337 KSKEAEK
+337 

-359 NNTGRGKVGWN
+359 NPSGRGKVGWN
-370 LGAKVTNAFSNRDS
+370 LGAKVTNAFSNRDK
-384 YLKEGFSWDKSS
+384 YIKEEYSWDKS
-396 KFKVPY
+396 FKVPF

-427 YKTMNAADAFNDYI
+427 YKTLNAGTAFDDYI
-441 GADGSPPLS
+441 GNDGSQPLS
-450 IDSFKGEES
+450 IDSIRGKES
-459 LVDFDFGMLYA
+459 LVDFDFGILYA

-477 GVHFQQPFLDFY
+477 GVHFQQPFLDIY

>member
-106 LTAASILEKGMKK
+106 LTAASVLEEGMKK
-119 RFRFRDGS
+119 RFHFKDGS

-132 IINVENEVVTLATES
+132 IINVDNEVVTLSTES

-186 RTQYGDATIDKRNIE
+186 RTQYGDATIHKKNIE
-201 KMSRFHGGIIDKK
+201 KMSRFHGGILDKK
-214 TEGRKRFYKGEAVLL
+214 TEARKKFYTGEAVLL

-284 KKTAESEKSMAFGLG
+284 KKSADSEKSMAFGLG
-299 FHRNYPIESIIGK
+299 FHRSYPIKSIIGK
-312 YSHAINDVNADS
+312 YSHAIKLPGER
-324 TLNKFDDLEAKDV
+324 TLNDSELELEDV
-337 KSKEAEK
+337 MKPDSLLPDN

-359 NNTGRGKVGWN
+359 NPSGRGKVGWN
-370 LGAKVTNAFSNRDS
+370 LGAKVTNAFSNRDK
-384 YLKEGFSWDKSS
+384 YIKEEYSWDKS
-396 KFKVPY
+396 FKVPF

-427 YKTMNAADAFNDYI
+427 YKTLNAGTAFEDYI
-441 GADGSPPLS
+441 GSDGSQVLS
-450 IDSFKGEES
+450 IDSIRGKES
-459 LVDFDFGMLYA
+459 LVDFDFGILYA
-470 VNENFRI
+470 VNQNFRI
-477 GVHFQQPFLDFY
+477 GVHFQQPFLDIY

>member
-1 MKYFKST
+1 MKYPKFL
-8 IIITIFMVCSL
+8 IITIFMFFTL
-19 LYAQADQIFFGQ
+19 LYAQTDQIFFGQ

-39 KDSGMSESDLEA
+39 QQSGMSDADLDN
-51 YIIQRYGQPL
+51 YIMQRYGLPL
-61 NKLSQAQGASLITDF
+61 DKLSQSQGAALITDF
-76 QSGAISKASIMSRSV
+76 QNNTISKASIMSKPAV
-91 VGKESQLSKAEKKAL
+91 KQTPQLSTAEKKAL
-106 LTAASILEKGMKK
+106 LTAASVLEKGMKK
-119 RFRFRDGS
+119 RFHFKDGS

-132 IINVENEVVTLATES
+132 IINVDNEVVTLSTES

-186 RTQYGDATIDKRNIE
+186 RTQYGDATIHKKNIE
-201 KMSRFHGGIIDKK
+201 KMSRFHGGILDKK
-214 TEGRKRFYKGEAVLL
+214 TEARKKFYTGEAVLL

-284 KKTAESEKSMAFGLG
+284 KKSADSEKSMAFGLG
-299 FHRNYPIESIIGK
+299 FHRSYPIESIIGK
-312 YSHAINDVNADS
+312 YSHAIKLPGEI
-324 TLNKFDDLEAKDV
+324 TLNDSDLELEDV
-337 KSKEAEK
+337 MKPDSELPDN

-359 NNTGRGKVGWN
+359 NPSGRGKVGWN
-370 LGAKVTNAFSNRDS
+370 LGAKVTNAFSNRDK
-384 YLKEGFSWDKSS
+384 YIKEEYSWDKS
-396 KFKVPY
+396 FKVPF

-427 YKTMNAADAFNDYI
+427 YKTLNASTAFKDYI
-441 GADGSPPLS
+441 GSDDSQVLS
-450 IDSFKGEES
+450 IDSIRGKES
-459 LVDFDFGMLYA
+459 LVDFDFGILYA

-477 GVHFQQPFLDFY
+477 GVHFQQPFLDIY